1 MHFNIQNK
9 FFSFLKSV
17 LVLLWNYFSNCFL
30 YSTSLK
36 AVNDYEK
43 HFKLCPTLG
52 ESVNMSILKVL
63 RSLVVMKMGQHYL
76 I

>member
-9 FFSFLKSV
+9 YFSFLKAV
-17 LVLLWNYFSNCFL
+17 LVSLQNYFSNCFL
-30 YSTSLK
+30 YNTSLK

-52 ESVNMSILKVL
+52 ES
-63 RSLVVMKMGQHYL
+63 Q
-76 I
+76 